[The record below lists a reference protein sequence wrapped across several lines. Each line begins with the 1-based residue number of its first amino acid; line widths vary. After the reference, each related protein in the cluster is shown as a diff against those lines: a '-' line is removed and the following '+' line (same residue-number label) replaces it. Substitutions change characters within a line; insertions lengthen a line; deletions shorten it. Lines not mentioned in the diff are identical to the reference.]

1 MSTETVKVKLS
12 DSRTWRYALPSGVFE
27 SLDDPND
34 DSVYIIMTRKSRNKV
49 TLHYFDADSGAD
61 NGTVAEGYS
70 NLDSQYVLSS
80 DQDGCCN
87 VADYLKSIDDP
98 MYKESFNTLDDRYY
112 HLTGEDLPKD

>member
-1 MSTETVKVKLS
+1 MSTETVKVSFLIAELGATRS
-12 DSRTWRYALPSGVFE
+12 PVGYS
-27 SLDDPND
+27 SLWMTPND

-61 NGTVAEGYS
+61 NGTVDEGYS

-87 VADYLKSIDDP
+87 VADYLKSIDD
-98 MYKESFNTLDDRYY
+98 RYY

>member
-1 MSTETVKVKLS
+1 MT
-12 DSRTWRYALPSGVFE
+12 
-27 SLDDPND
+27 PND

-61 NGTVAEGYS
+61 NGTVDEGYS

-87 VADYLKSIDDP
+87 VADYLKSIDD
-98 MYKESFNTLDDRYY
+98 RYY